1 MDPSPETSPSA
12 PAQVPHKSALAFSGA
27 VLLLLLPGLLAQQ
40 AHPVLGLA
48 WTEIFVFLVPA
59 WIAAA
64 GSNLRVASY
73 LRLGPAS
80 PAAVAL
86 GALIGAAGYLLAVA
100 LMVATQ
106 RLLPREWVHA
116 FDLGRLFEGPVWE
129 RVALSAEAALLA
141 PVCEEAAFRGY
152 VQTTLALRRHTAAAI
167 AAAAVLFAVMHLDPV
182 RFPALVV
189 LGVTFGWLAW
199 RAGSIWP
206 AVAAHAAN
214 NAVAAGLVLGVGSP
228 PREPPPWADVVAPLA
243 LGASALGLLLA
254 AYRAAT
260 PHPPPAA
267 SAVAPREPS
276 SAPAEFSAAR
286 VPPRLTV
293 AAIFGLVLLGAIVA
307 SGLVRSAV
315 APGPAP

>member
-1 MDPSPETSPSA
+1 M
-12 PAQVPHKSALAFSGA
+12 PHKSAIAFSGV

-59 WIAAA
+59 SIAAA
-64 GSNLRVASY
+64 GSNLRVAPY
-73 LRLGPAS
+73 LRLSPAS
-80 PAAVAL
+80 PSAVAL
-86 GALIGAAGYLLAVA
+86 GALVGAAGYLLAGA

-106 RLLPREWVHA
+106 RILPRDWVHA
-116 FDLGRLFEGPVWE
+116 FDLGRLFEGPAWE
-129 RVALSAEAALLA
+129 RLALSAEAALLA

-152 VQTTLALRRHTAAAI
+152 VQTTLALRRRHPASAI

-182 RFPALVV
+182 RFPALIV
-189 LGVTFGWLAW
+189 LGATFGWLAW

-214 NAVAAGLVLGVGSP
+214 NAVAAGLVLGQGAP
-228 PREPPPWADVVAPLA
+228 AGEPPPWSDLVAPLA
-243 LGASALGLLLA
+243 LGASALALLLA

-267 SAVAPREPS
+267 SAVVPREEASP
-276 SAPAEFSAAR
+276 PGDFSAAR
-286 VPPRLTV
+286 VPPHLTV
-293 AAIFGLVLLGAIVA
+293 AAIVGLVLLGVIVA
-307 SGLVRSAV
+307 SALVRSA
-315 APGPAP
+315 AGPPPAP